1 MQVLPFQDFEQAEQQ
16 AKERRVA
23 DAELAATQVL
33 QSLVHTCICILAY
46 AYLLMHKCKSQQG
59 MVLELTLQSL

>member
-16 AKERRVA
+16 AKQRRVA

-33 QSLVHTCICILAY
+33 QLPMHTCECILAY
-46 AYLLMHKCKSQQG
+46 AYLLMYFTTGHAA
-59 MVLELTLQSL
+59 